1 LVVLYKSLA
10 IMFEENTTWKGRLL
24 RFVIYALVGFG
35 CAFLYN
41 YLKK

>member
-1 LVVLYKSLA
+1 ML
-10 IMFEENTTWKGRLL
+10 FGDNGTWKGRLL
-24 RFVIYALVGFG
+24 RFIIYALVGFG

>member
-1 LVVLYKSLA
+1 
-10 IMFEENTTWKGRLL
+10 MFGENTTWKGRLL
-24 RFVIYALVGFG
+24 RFVIYVVVGFL